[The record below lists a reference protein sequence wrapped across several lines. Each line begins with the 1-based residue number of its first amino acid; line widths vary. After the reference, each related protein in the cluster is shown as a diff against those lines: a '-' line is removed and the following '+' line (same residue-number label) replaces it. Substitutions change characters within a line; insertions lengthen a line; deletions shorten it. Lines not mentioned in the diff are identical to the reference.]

1 MTEQTDV
8 PPPSVGAPPDASP
21 PGAAADRLR
30 AALTDRLAAVSLPPK
45 PPSGAPPILR
55 PGGPVATV
63 VKEKKRWATV
73 EAPPPVAQDS
83 RKERLDNVDRLLR
96 DCLKSARE
104 AALAQLRQT
113 SLPAETG
120 DVRWFLPARETVT
133 SWLADEVAALAKT

>member
-63 VKEKKRWATV
+63 LREKRWATV